1 MAEADVTVIGAGLAG
16 SEAAWQLAR
25 RGWRVALWEMR
36 PAVMTPAHRTGCFAE
51 LVCSNSL
58 KSEAPASAPFL
69 LKEELRHLGSLLLRV
84 ADGCRVPAGQALA
97 VDRQR
102 FAQGVEAAIRGEAG
116 IAVVAAEA
124 RTLPAARPVV
134 VATGP
139 LTSPALAEAVRGL
152 AGAEH
157 LYFYDAISP
166 IVTGASVD
174 RAVAFAASRYG
185 KGGDDYLNCP
195 LDREEYRAFIE
206 ALRAADTYPRHAF
219 ETAAFFEGCLPIE
232 EIVRRGDDTLRFGPM
247 KPVGLVDP
255 RTGAVP
261 YAALQLR
268 REDVLGD
275 AFNLVGFQTR
285 LRQGEQQ
292 RVFRLIPGLTRAE
305 FVRYGQI
312 HRNTYLNAP
321 AVLTPEQEFR
331 DHPGVFV
338 AGQLCG
344 LEGYVEAVATGLMAG
359 LQADRRLRG
368 LPPVR
373 FPRDT
378 ALGSLQHALGA
389 ADPRGYQPLNI
400 TFALLPAP
408 PPELERRLR
417 GKAAR
422 HTWRVQESLR
432 LLRDFAAREELRPV

>member
-134 VATGP
+134 VDTGP

-157 LYFYDAISP
+157 LYVYDAISP

-185 KGGDDYLNCP
+185 KG
-195 LDREEYRAFIE
+195 
-206 ALRAADTYPRHAF
+206 
-219 ETAAFFEGCLPIE
+219 
-232 EIVRRGDDTLRFGPM
+232 
-247 KPVGLVDP
+247 
-255 RTGAVP
+255 
-261 YAALQLR
+261 
-268 REDVLGD
+268 
-275 AFNLVGFQTR
+275 
-285 LRQGEQQ
+285 
-292 RVFRLIPGLTRAE
+292 
-305 FVRYGQI
+305 
-312 HRNTYLNAP
+312 
-321 AVLTPEQEFR
+321 
-331 DHPGVFV
+331 
-338 AGQLCG
+338 
-344 LEGYVEAVATGLMAG
+344 AT
-359 LQADRRLRG
+359 
-368 LPPVR
+368 
-373 FPRDT
+373 T
-378 ALGSLQHALGA
+378 
-389 ADPRGYQPLNI
+389 
-400 TFALLPAP
+400 T
-408 PPELERRLR
+408 
-417 GKAAR
+417 
-422 HTWRVQESLR
+422 
-432 LLRDFAAREELRPV
+432 